1 MTQKTNPRVY
11 VLPALAMAM
20 LAFSVYHLVFAA
32 ERMSEYDPVVSP
44 PAAAFKS
51 KISAT
56 GIVEAKSENIS
67 IGTAV
72 SGVVSEVLVPSDQV
86 GKNVAAGTP
95 LFRVDDRHL
104 QAQLLVQQASLR
116 SAEAQLSRLEKMP
129 RPEEVPISD
138 AKVLAAGAARRRAED
153 QAKRLVRLK
162 DTEAVSESDVIAAQ
176 AQFDEANQELVRAE
190 AEAALL
196 KAGAWEEDKS
206 VAAAAVQMAQAQ
218 VEQTKTEIERCIVRA
233 PVAGVILK
241 VAVRPG
247 EYVMAAS
254 GQTLIVMGNLEQ
266 KHIRVSV
273 DEQDVPRFRPDAPAM
288 GLARGDSRAPVP
300 LRLVRVEPLVVPKK
314 SFTGEN
320 TERLDTR
327 VLEVIYV
334 IESENATTYVGQQF
348 DVFISV
354 PEDSPAPLQE
364 T

>member
-1 MTQKTNPRVY
+1 MTQKTNLRTY
-11 VLPALAMAM
+11 LLPVVTISM
-20 LAFSVYHLVFAA
+20 LVFSIYHLVFAA
-32 ERMSEYDPVVSP
+32 ERMREYDPVVSP
-44 PAAAFKS
+44 PAASFKS

-72 SGVVSEVLVPSDQV
+72 SGVVAEVLVASDQL
-86 GKNVAAGTP
+86 GKPVVAGTP

-104 QAQLLVQQASLR
+104 QAQLRVQQASLR
-116 SAEAQLSRLEKMP
+116 AAEAQFSRLEKMP
-129 RPEEVPISD
+129 RPEEVPISE
-138 AKVLAAGAARRRAED
+138 AKVMAATAARRRAED
-153 QAKRLVRLK
+153 QAKRLERLK
-162 DTEAVSESDVIAAQ
+162 DSEAVSESDVIAAQ
-176 AQFDEANQELVRAE
+176 AEFDEANQELVQAE
-190 AEAALL
+190 AETALL

-206 VAAAAVQMAQAQ
+206 VAAAAVQQAQAA

-241 VAVRPG
+241 NAVRPG

-254 GQTLIVMGNLEQ
+254 GQTLMVMGDLDQ
-266 KHIRVSV
+266 KHIRVSI
-273 DEQDVPRFRPDAPAM
+273 DEQDVPRFHPEAPAM

-300 LRLVRVEPLVVPKK
+300 MRLVRVEPLVIPKK

-334 IESENATTYVGQQF
+334 IESENSTTYVGQQF

-354 PEDSPAPLQE
+354 PEESPLPTQE
-364 T
+364 S